1 MSTIYCIDTGRFCQ
15 YNSIMTLDA
24 ILNILDPAEACTV
37 AGCGKSAYWHW
48 YKTDDRRK
56 VPDMAVLVKWADHLK
71 LSDADLGE
79 LIRDAYNM
87 RIKIMEQLSKND
99 KRRINPRSVL
109 RRDLKSEIMKDTKKV
124 PDLDL
129 ESIEKATRIKEELE
143 EEKLEELRIQEK
155 LKNYEEKLKRLR
167 RK

>member
-1 MSTIYCIDTGRFCQ
+1 MK
-15 YNSIMTLDA
+15 LDE
-24 ILNILDPAEACTV
+24 ILNILDPVEACKV

-87 RIKIMEQLSKND
+87 RIKIMEQLAKND
-99 KRRINPRSVL
+99 KSRIKPRSVL
-109 RRDLKSEIMKDTKKV
+109 RRDLKSEILSAEKKKAEPNLKSIAEVTK
-124 PDLDL
+124 
-129 ESIEKATRIKEELE
+129 IKEELE
-143 EEKLEELRIQEK
+143 EERLDEERRQEK
-155 LKNYEEKLKRLR
+155 LKRYEEKLKRLR

>member
-1 MSTIYCIDTGRFCQ
+1 MK
-15 YNSIMTLDA
+15 LDE
-24 ILNILDPAEACTV
+24 ILNILDPAEACRV

-56 VPDMAVLVKWADHLK
+56 VPDMAVLVKWSDHLK

-79 LIRDAYNM
+79 LIRDAYSM
-87 RIKIMEQLSKND
+87 RIKIMEQLAKND
-99 KRRINPRSVL
+99 KRRIKPRSVL

-129 ESIEKATRIKEELE
+129 ESIVEATRIKEQLE
-143 EEKLEELRIQEK
+143 TKKLEAERYQEK
-155 LKNYEEKLKRLR
+155 LLSYENKLKRLR
-167 RK
+167 RKNGNN